1 MCGGWGTMKLL
12 RSAYLWRGG
21 EKIPIIWLSS
31 HPVTSSIQHP
41 VSPTVN
47 TTGTVLYVSF
57 TGYVLPIPRFPPLR
71 AQMSTHLQS
80 AASACF
86 TDMAHAV
93 FVFREKMQKSTSTV
107 NILTCRYGSKS
118 SRWRPSMD
126 KVGRSI
132 EFSQLSLSDIC
143 NIDLLYLLWST
154 FRILVR
160 MFTPGPVAGAGKT
173 AKQPLLESSIKLYLR
188 RVPRQNRLY
197 LWPHFR

>member
-57 TGYVLPIPRFPPLR
+57 TGYVLTIPRFPPLR
-71 AQMSTHLQS
+71 GQMSTHLQS

-107 NILTCRYGSKS
+107 NILTCRYASKS
-118 SRWRPSMD
+118 SRWRLCMD
-126 KVGRSI
+126 EVGRSI
-132 EFSQLSLSDIC
+132 EYCQLSLSHIC
-143 NIDLLYLLWST
+143 
-154 FRILVR
+154 ILISSMIHISHSRQNVHPWAR
-160 MFTPGPVAGAGKT
+160 GWCRQNSKT
-173 AKQPLLESSIKLYLR
+173 ASP
-188 RVPRQNRLY
+188 RVVN
-197 LWPHFR
+197 